1 MRERFLD
8 IVTLLAR
15 YLFEERRPL
24 DDQEAITEELV
35 ADGYDPQDIREAF
48 EWLERAPAAREGGAA
63 PADLARPD
71 HSTRVLTPAEALKIT
86 APAYGVLV
94 RLRQLGLI
102 DASMQERVLERAM
115 GVDVDEI
122 GVDEIKAITAFFLFD
137 ESPLDVRG
145 HLLDI
150 LDERRDRLYH

>member
-1 MRERFLD
+1 MRERLLD

-15 YLFEERRPL
+15 YLFEERHPL

-48 EWLERAPAAREGGAA
+48 EWLELAPVAREGGAA
-63 PADLARPD
+63 AAGFAAPDL
-71 HSTRVLTPAEALKIT
+71 STRVLTPAETLKIT
-86 APAYGVLV
+86 PPACGFLV

-115 GVDVDEI
+115 GIDADEI
-122 GVDEIKAITAFFLFD
+122 GIDEIKAITAFFLFNK
-137 ESPLDVRG
+137 SPFDVQD

-150 LDERRDRLYH
+150 LDDRRDRLYH

>member
-48 EWLERAPAAREGGAA
+48 EWLERAPVAREGGAA
-63 PADLARPD
+63 PADFATPD

-102 DASMQERVLERAM
+102 DASMQERVLDRAM